1 MSACGRDG
9 KRFDMRNEK
18 KKVTFEDKFARRYY
32 CANSK
37 RRYTKWVKVA
47 NSRKARRI
55 AKREIS

>member
-1 MSACGRDG
+1 MS
-9 KRFDMRNEK
+9 RNEK
-18 KKVTFEDKFARRYY
+18 VKQTFEDRFIRKYY